1 MIEHKPLGAG
11 FLSPLFREQLA
22 SRPSDAFSTAAVNIA
37 TIWLKYLPCGNC

>member
-11 FLSPLFREQLA
+11 FREQLA